1 MEMGLTDQ
9 GLPVLLGVLAV
20 VVFVVVATGWPHPR
34 RRAVRVA
41 VRAGQTVVLNA
52 LVLLLAGVLLND
64 QYLFYVSWAD
74 LFGSGADQ
82 VGHVVTAGDPHAGGT
97 VRLRPALHGSAVLPP
112 LPSPGQRVQTY
123 TVTGG
128 RSGLTGQVIVLL
140 PKGYDPVEATTYP
153 VIESLSGYPGTPRSN
168 FHGFALDTTF
178 QDLVDRHT
186 VRAPIIVMPQINTP
200 NSLDT
205 ECVNAPGRT
214 GLQTETWLAQDV
226 PLWTAAH
233 FRVAVQR
240 TSWAAMGFSYG
251 GWCAAMLAMHHPETY
266 GAAMSLMG
274 YFRPEFGPAYDP
286 LTKGVGSYDLAH
298 LARTAPPPVSLWLMA
313 SKDDPTAYPQL
324 VAFLKS
330 VRSPMSVTSVVL
342 RTGGHRVDTIPPVL
356 PGMLAWL
363 RGAMPGFTP

>member
-1 MEMGLTDQ
+1 MGLGLTDQ
-9 GLPVLLGVLAV
+9 GLPVVLGILAV
-20 VVFVVVATGWPHPR
+20 VVFVVVAAGWPHPSR
-34 RRAVRVA
+34 RWLRVA
-41 VRAGQTVVLNA
+41 VRAGQTVLLNA
-52 LVLLLAGVLLND
+52 LVLVLAGVLLND

-74 LFGSGADQ
+74 LLGSGADQ

-97 VRLRPALHGSAVLPP
+97 VHLRNALHGSAVLLP

-123 TVTGG
+123 TVTGSH
-128 RSGLTGQVIVLL
+128 SGLTGQVIVLL
-140 PKGYDPVEATTYP
+140 PKGYDPAKATTYP

-233 FRVAVQR
+233 FRVSVQR

-251 GWCAAMLAMHHPETY
+251 GWCAAMLAMHHPGTY

-298 LARTAPPPVSLWLMA
+298 LARTTPPPVSLWLMA

-356 PGMLAWL
+356 PEMLSWL
-363 RGAMPGFTP
+363 RGALPGFTP